1 MSGNIIFCDLYVW
14 CVCVVHAVDFALEDG
29 AGKRSLRAWNG
40 GKMYFWWQKARRGT
54 MCVRMSVR
62 FVSGGVCDVKII
74 VSVK

>member
-1 MSGNIIFCDLYVW
+1 MSGNIIFCDLCVC

-29 AGKRSLRAWNG
+29 AGKRSPRAWNG
-40 GKMYFWWQKARRGT
+40 GKTYFWWQKARQGT